1 MAIHNSNRTSHQGG
15 AGHGSDTWI
24 QGEVDIHRCKSFYA
38 TLKAMPLEK
47 SKALIVKDC
56 RSRAQFIP
64 NNMRKLMAAV
74 GCIEERRRKKWQPCI
89 PPRNSSSYPEGY
101 EHANLDAA
109 IGKYL
114 NNMGDA
120 LRNRGKE
127 GQCAWDCGCDKIVAL
142 EDVLKVW
149 CEDQRRSERK
159 DPLRAVVRCW
169 KCKSLVGIHS
179 KLKSSD
185 ARFKK
190 AFIEQVIYWDVY
202 YSERVFHCNDTL
214 TLLKSDLYIPR
225 CSCIYN
231 TPPEDIK
238 TKVLQKSKENMGM
251 QGERFDCIACK
262 NRVSISHAYGEKQCG
277 VQLPICNGCVD
288 KQKDKIFR
296 GLDELE
302 SVPNLYEQRES
313 LDIFLLD

>member
-1 MAIHNSNRTSHQGG
+1 MSRCYHYSSSLADLRCILRERFNMDGEKAVGGCHDRPQLHACTCEGNYNHLHQSDAISWEDSSETRSHE
-15 AGHGSDTWI
+15 GSD
-24 QGEVDIHRCKSFYA
+24 
-38 TLKAMPLEK
+38 
-47 SKALIVKDC
+47 
-56 RSRAQFIP
+56 
-64 NNMRKLMAAV
+64 
-74 GCIEERRRKKWQPCI
+74 
-89 PPRNSSSYPEGY
+89 
-101 EHANLDAA
+101 
-109 IGKYL
+109 
-114 NNMGDA
+114 
-120 LRNRGKE
+120 LR
-127 GQCAWDCGCDKIVAL
+127 
-142 EDVLKVW
+142 
-149 CEDQRRSERK
+149 

-169 KCKSLVGIHS
+169 KCRSLVGIHS